1 MTLLLLEKTDTHTY
15 VKTVIYIMVY
25 SQCEVIYLLWINLLL
40 FYLGSGKTFE
50 APYLTSSYVFLFIL
64 YVWMNEKLNNNEH
77 NHAYDKK
84 CS

>member
-1 MTLLLLEKTDTHTY
+1 
-15 VKTVIYIMVY
+15 MVY

-40 FYLGSGKTFE
+40 FYLGSGETFE

-84 CS
+84 CSS